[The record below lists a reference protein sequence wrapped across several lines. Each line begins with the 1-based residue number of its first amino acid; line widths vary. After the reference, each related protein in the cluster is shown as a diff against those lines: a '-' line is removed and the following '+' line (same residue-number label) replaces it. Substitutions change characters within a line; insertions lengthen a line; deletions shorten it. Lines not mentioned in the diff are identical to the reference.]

1 VLETYQL
8 FLKRVADG
16 RDMTT
21 EQVDAIGQGRVWTGA
36 QALEIGLVD
45 ELGGLYTAVRRAK
58 AETGLDPD
66 VDVALVPFP
75 EDKPL
80 RQQLIELFQGA
91 AIRAVLDAAGP
102 GVDWPAPLDRII
114 AWTRDMPVGAP
125 LLIPP
130 VLVEIR

>member
-1 VLETYQL
+1 
-8 FLKRVADG
+8 
-16 RDMTT
+16 M
-21 EQVDAIGQGRVWTGA
+21 
-36 QALEIGLVD
+36 
-45 ELGGLYTAVRRAK
+45 RRAK
-58 AETGLDPD
+58 TEVGLDPD

-80 RQQLIELFQGA
+80 TQQLIEVFQGA
-91 AIRAVLDAAGP
+91 AVRAALRAAGP

-130 VLVEIR
+130 VMVEIR